1 MDYRRQILSDLLD
14 KYEKSTQ
21 TEFKRRIM
29 LDCTKL
35 SYLDITDPE
44 QKRRFLEAVTE
55 LSEKELVDYDWER
68 KGYVVKRV
76 WLNTDR
82 ADEAFAF
89 IGRKSAHSATNELI
103 ALFKEYSERIHTL
116 WITEYLSKQISVM
129 SERSKPVDKWQNDTA
144 LVKDILKAL
153 DEVDKLIG
161 SISMR
166 AFSIRLYDDSKYF
179 ENNIKKYIADIAAKN
194 EPELKDMDELSEREI
209 LAQIGIIM
217 MPETFEFCGDMTI
230 GFSEGEVDFSPIRSG
245 SCITSDCVKDIRYI
259 TLDRHI
265 SRLLFIENKTN
276 YSEYCLNSKRFDE
289 LVIYHGGFYSPAHGV
304 FFKLIAD
311 AARSNNIP
319 VYFWADI
326 DYGGFRMFV
335 RLKKNI
341 IPTLRPLNMNS
352 YAYSS
357 HSEKLLVRNDKY
369 IQRMLEL
376 LTDTDYEIF
385 YDVIYKIAQNKGTVE
400 QECFLLDENLVLV

>member
-1 MDYRRQILSDLLD
+1 MDYRKQLLNDLLD

-44 QKRRFLEAVTE
+44 QKRQFLDAVTE
-55 LSEKELVDYDWER
+55 LSEKELAFYDWER
-68 KGYVVKRV
+68 KGLVVKHV
-76 WLNTDR
+76 WLNTDK

-89 IGRKSAHSATNELI
+89 IGRKSASSAANELV
-103 ALFKEYSERIHTL
+103 ALFGEYSERIHTL
-116 WITEYLSKQISVM
+116 WITEYLNNQICEI
-129 SERSKPVDKWQNDTA
+129 SERSKPVEKWQNDIA
-144 LVKDILKAL
+144 LVKDILKSL
-153 DEVDKLIG
+153 DETDKLAG

-194 EPELKDMDELSEREI
+194 EPELKAMDELSEREI

-217 MPETFEFCGDMTI
+217 MPETFEFCGDITI
-230 GFSEGEVDFSPIRSG
+230 GFADGEVDFSPIKNG

-259 TLDRHI
+259 TLGRHI
-265 SRLLFIENKTN
+265 SRILFIENKTN
-276 YSEYCLNSKRFDE
+276 YSEYCLNTKRSDE
-289 LVIYHGGFYSPAHGV
+289 LVIYHGGFYSPAHRD
-304 FFKLIAD
+304 FFRFIAD
-311 AARSNNIP
+311 SARRDNIP

-335 RLKKNI
+335 RLRNNI
-341 IPTLRPLNMNS
+341 IPELKPLNMDTD
-352 YAYSS
+352 AYSA
-357 HSEKLLVRNDKY
+357 HTEKLLVRNDKY
-369 IQRMLEL
+369 IQRLLEL
-376 LTDTDYEIF
+376 LDDPDYEVF
-385 YDVIYKIAQNKGTVE
+385 YDVINKIAQKKGTVE
-400 QECFLLDENLVLV
+400 QECFLLDDSLALV

>member
-1 MDYRRQILSDLLD
+1 MGLW
-14 KYEKSTQ
+14 KG
-21 TEFKRRIM
+21 
-29 LDCTKL
+29 KL
-35 SYLDITDPE
+35 
-44 QKRRFLEAVTE
+44 QKPCH
-55 LSEKELVDYDWER
+55 SWER

-129 SERSKPVDKWQNDTA
+129 SER
-144 LVKDILKAL
+144 
-153 DEVDKLIG
+153 

-230 GFSEGEVDFSPIRSG
+230 GFSEGKVDFSPIRSG